1 MTLSVNWR
9 GDGRRVVALTAVA
22 MSERNEAEQ
31 HETGQQPK
39 PPILTRGMIMEF
51 VWDAGCNYPIAIHV
65 TEEGLYPSLQSLA
78 DHEDL
83 PVRYL
88 PTNEDFYPQ

>member
-1 MTLSVNWR
+1 M
-9 GDGRRVVALTAVA
+9 GRLFYPDRITHRWA
-22 MSERNEAEQ
+22 SERYAAEQ

>member
-1 MTLSVNWR
+1 
-9 GDGRRVVALTAVA
+9 
-22 MSERNEAEQ
+22 
-31 HETGQQPK
+31 
-39 PPILTRGMIMEF
+39 MIMEF
-51 VWDAGCNYPIAIHV
+51 VWGAGGNHPIAIHV
-65 TEEGLYPSLQSLA
+65 TDEGLYPSLQSLA

>member
-1 MTLSVNWR
+1 MEGGSYHSPF
-9 GDGRRVVALTAVA
+9 GRVSDT
-22 MSERNEAEQ
+22 
-31 HETGQQPK
+31 QQNN
-39 PPILTRGMIMEF
+39 TRGMIMEF

>member
-1 MTLSVNWR
+1 
-9 GDGRRVVALTAVA
+9 
-22 MSERNEAEQ
+22 
-31 HETGQQPK
+31 
-39 PPILTRGMIMEF
+39 MIMEF

>member
-1 MTLSVNWR
+1 MPPQKWGGYSLPIA
-9 GDGRRVVALTAVA
+9 ALTAVA
-22 MSERNEAEQ
+22 MSERCKAE
-31 HETGQQPK
+31 HN
-39 PPILTRGMIMEF
+39 TRGMIMEF